1 MEMEED
7 IPFAITE
14 VANNAIANLL
24 PEKSKA
30 QYENAYKQFK
40 DWCSHKNV
48 SKVSENVLLAY
59 FEDKSKSVKSPTLWA
74 LYSMLKST
82 LNIKENIDVMKFLK
96 LVPYLKKKSV
106 GYQAKK
112 SKVLTGEQVNQFI
125 TEADNDHYLLMKV
138 IFAFFYN

>member
-96 LVPYLKKKSV
+96 LVPYLKKN
-106 GYQAKK
+106 
-112 SKVLTGEQVNQFI
+112 L
-125 TEADNDHYLLMKV
+125 
-138 IFAFFYN
+138 

>member
-1 MEMEED
+1 MEED
-7 IPFAITE
+7 IPFDINE
-14 VANNAIANLL
+14 VANNVIANLL

-40 DWCSHKNV
+40 DWCSYKKV

-59 FEDKSKSVKSPTLWA
+59 FEDKSKSVKSSTLWA

-82 LNIKENIDVMKFLK
+82 LNIKENIDVTKFMK

-106 GYQAKK
+106 GHQAKK
-112 SKVLTGEQVNQFI
+112 SKILTGEQVNQFI
-125 TEADNDHYLLMKV
+125 TEADNEHYLLMKV
-138 IFAFFYN
+138 IFAIFYN